1 MKHAWLIIAHNEF
14 GILQRL
20 VSLLDDARCD
30 FFIHFDR
37 KVSQI
42 PEIQAESG
50 RLFVLEHRVNVRW
63 GTFSQ
68 IETELALLAA
78 AAGQGNYD
86 YCHIISGTTLPLRSF
101 DELDAY
107 FVQAGGKAVMTGLCQ
122 DEPYQEMLKIH
133 RYNLF
138 MKDYASPSGL
148 RRKGSQFLWKASV
161 AAQRVLGIRTN
172 REGAFY
178 KASNWLSLPEE
189 AVRYLLA
196 RRPLIEKKY
205 RYSFC
210 GDEFFVP
217 SELME
222 SPDWRQRIVN
232 DEKYLKHDIGRANAG
247 VFHLSDY
254 PDLQRTAYLFARK
267 FTA

>member
-20 VSLLDDARCD
+20 VSMLDDAQSD
-30 FFIHFDR
+30 IYVHIDK
-37 KVSQI
+37 KVQQL
-42 PEIQAESG
+42 PEIHADKA
-50 RLFVLEHRVNVRW
+50 RLFVLGHRVDVRW

-68 IETELALLAA
+68 IETELELLAA
-78 AAGQGNYD
+78 AAEQGSFD

-101 DELDAY
+101 DDLDAY
-107 FVQAGGKAVMTGLCQ
+107 FSQADGKAVMTGLCQ
-122 DEPYQEMLKIH
+122 DEPYQETLKIH

-138 MKDYASPSGL
+138 MRDYASPDGL
-148 RRKGSQFLWKASV
+148 RRKSSQFFWKTSIAV
-161 AAQRVLGIRTN
+161 QRVLGIRTN
-172 REGAFY
+172 RDGDFY

-189 AVRYLLA
+189 AVRYLLS
-196 RRPLIEKKY
+196 RRSSIEKKY

-232 DEKYLKHDIGRANAG
+232 DEKYLKHDMGRANAG
-247 VFHLSDY
+247 TFHLSDY
-254 PDLQRTAYLFARK
+254 PALQQTGYVFARK